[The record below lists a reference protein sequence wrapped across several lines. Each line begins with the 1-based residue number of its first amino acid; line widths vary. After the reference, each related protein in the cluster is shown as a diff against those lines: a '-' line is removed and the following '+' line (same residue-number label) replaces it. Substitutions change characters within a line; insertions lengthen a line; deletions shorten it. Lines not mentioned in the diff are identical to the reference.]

1 VNRIDATFNRLREA
15 EQAAFMPFLTAGDP
29 DLATTAGIIR
39 AAEMAGADVIEL
51 GFPFSDPIADGPVIQ
66 ASYTRAL
73 AQGQRT
79 EDVFRMVQSLRA
91 KSEIAIVAM
100 ISYSLVF
107 RMGFEAFLDRAC
119 RAGIDG
125 ATIPDLPVEE
135 TEAFHEAAEQRGFRL
150 ICFVTPATTEQRRSM
165 ILRLAGGF
173 IYYISVRGITGE
185 RMSVPD
191 DLGDN
196 IRELKSRTDV
206 PIAVGFGISTPR
218 QAAVVARLA
227 DGVIVGSALVKRI
240 HEAAESGHDPVTTAA
255 LFVAQMSAATK
266 ERMRPYLLETVE
278 GLVADLEVRDPYAGD
293 HRRRVVKLSRAIA
306 ESMKLHAERIDSL
319 VLAANIHNVGTLRI
333 PLDILTKPGRLSEE
347 EFDVVRTHPL
357 VGAEMLESEEFPA
370 RVAQIV
376 RQHHERLDGSG
387 YGAGLS
393 REEIMLEARILG
405 VADCVAAMTSE
416 RPHRPAL
423 GVEEALR
430 EISEHKGTLYD
441 PDVVDVCVKLFR
453 EKGLKL

>member
-1 VNRIDATFNRLREA
+1 MNRIDATFEKLRQA
-15 EQAAFMPFLTAGDP
+15 DQAAFIPFVTAGDP
-29 DLATTAGIIR
+29 DLDTTAAIIR
-39 AAEMAGADVIEL
+39 AAEMAGADILEL

-73 AQGQRT
+73 AAGQRT
-79 EDVFRMVQSLRA
+79 EDVFRTVQSLRA
-91 KSEIAIVAM
+91 KSGIPIVAM

-125 ATIPDLPVEE
+125 ATIPDLPIEE
-135 TEAFHEAAEQRGFRL
+135 SEPFHEAAEQRGFRL
-150 ICFVTPATTEQRRSM
+150 ICFVTPATNERRRSM
-165 ILRLAGGF
+165 ILRLARGF

-191 DLGDN
+191 DLADN

-218 QAAVVARLA
+218 QATVVARLA

-240 HEAAESGHDPVTTAA
+240 HEAVESGHDPVMTAA
-255 LFVAQMSAATK
+255 LFVAQMSAAAK
-266 ERMRPYLLETVE
+266 ERMRPYLLEPVE
-278 GLVADLEVRDPYAGD
+278 SLMADLEVRDPYAGA
-293 HRRRVVKLSRAIA
+293 HRWRVVKLARAIA
-306 ESMKLHAERIDSL
+306 ESMELPADRIDSL

-333 PLDILTKPGRLSEE
+333 PIGILSKRGRLSQEE
-347 EFDVVRTHPL
+347 LDVVKTHPR

-393 REEIMLEARILG
+393 REEIMLEARILA

-423 GVEEALR
+423 GVEDALR
-430 EISEHKGTLYD
+430 EISDSKGTLYD
-441 PDVVDVCVKLFR
+441 PDVVDVCVKLFK
-453 EKGLKL
+453 EKGFTL